1 MIKLTQAVIVEGKYD
16 KIKLSGIIDGLI
28 VVTGGFQIFKDEEKR
43 KYLKKLADERG
54 LLILTD
60 SDAAGFMIRNHL
72 KSFIPEDKIWSAYI
86 PKVFGKEKRK
96 AEPSKEGTLGVEG
109 MEKDVIIEAIRNSG
123 ALDIESTNENRQIF
137 TMKDLFNLGLTG
149 GENSKARKL
158 HFLSLLDLPEHM
170 NNNALLK
177 YMNTAPVEKI
187 EDALEEFRRG
197 V

>member
-1 MIKLTQAVIVEGKYD
+1 
-16 KIKLSGIIDGLI
+16 
-28 VVTGGFQIFKDEEKR
+28 
-43 KYLKKLADERG
+43 
-54 LLILTD
+54 
-60 SDAAGFMIRNHL
+60 MIRNHL
-72 KSFIPEDKIWSAYI
+72 KSFISEDKIWSAYI

-109 MEKDVIIEAIRNSG
+109 MEKEVIIEAIRNSG
-123 ALDIESTNENRQIF
+123 ALNVGSANENRQIF